1 MKRMKK
7 YFGFAIFFCM
17 VALIAMPLIGEGAWA
32 ASGKPQGTMTWGLH
46 YKLATPWLDPALT
59 NGKTHPFS
67 LLYAIHDALI
77 KAMPEGFNTP
87 SLAESWSVSD
97 DGKVYEFKIRK
108 GVKFHNG
115 DLLTAEDVKFSFDR
129 FKGVYSKLLK
139 DKVARVE
146 IVNPHLIRFHLKAPW
161 NDFIEYYCGTGI
173 SGANWIVPKKYV
185 EKVGEDGF
193 LRKPIGAGPYKF
205 VKFEPGIELVVEAF
219 EDYWK
224 GAPHV
229 KTLRLKSVTE
239 RATGLA
245 MLKAGEL
252 DIAMQMRG
260 NLADEVIRDPKLT
273 YFMSPS
279 AGVIYLIFTEQ
290 WNPKSPWSKEE
301 VREAAEIAIDRK
313 TMVDATM
320 RGAPIIGQFVPNNLL
335 WAKVF
340 PPPPYD
346 PSRAKKLLA
355 EAGYAKGFDGGTL
368 YGDKAYA
375 DLFDMTATYWRNVG
389 INIKV
394 QLMER
399 AAFYAAQHNH
409 KLKGIVFDAS
419 SAGGSAASRL
429 NMAVNVISSGY
440 GHYADID
447 GLMKKQAQ
455 EQNPKKREAILYQI
469 QQLVHDKRMFVV
481 LNQNGT
487 PCGIGPRVK
496 ESALGK
502 ITWFSSPYEIVELK

>member
-1 MKRMKK
+1 MKK
-7 YFGFAIFFCM
+7 QKRGVLFGAFFLLLGLM
-17 VALIAMPLIGEGAWA
+17 GVLFIGADAGA

-59 NGKTHPFS
+59 EGKTHEWS
-67 LLYAIHDALI
+67 VLYAIHDALL
-77 KAMPEGFNTP
+77 KDMPNHPNAP
-87 SLAESWSVSD
+87 SLAESYSVSD

-115 DLLTAEDVKFSFDR
+115 DILTAEDVKFSFDR

-146 IVNPHLIRFHLKAPW
+146 IVNPNLIRFHLKAPW
-161 NDFIEYYCGTGI
+161 NDFLEYYCGVGI
-173 SGANWIVPKKYV
+173 TGANWIVPKKYV
-185 EKVGEDGF
+185 EKVGDDGF

-219 EDYWK
+219 DDYWK

-239 RATGLA
+239 RTTALA

-260 NLADEVIRDPKLT
+260 NLADEVVRDPKLT

-279 AGVIYLIFTEQ
+279 AGVIYLIYTEQ
-290 WNPKSPWSKEE
+290 WNPKSPWSNVK
-301 VREAAEIAIDRK
+301 VREAADVAIDRK

-320 RGAPIIGQFVPNNLL
+320 KGAPIIGQFVPNNLL

-340 PPPPYD
+340 PPPTYD
-346 PSRAKKLLA
+346 PAKAKKLLA
-355 EAGYAKGFDGGTL
+355 EAGYAQGFDGGTL
-368 YGDKAYA
+368 YGDRAYA
-375 DLFDMTATYWRNVG
+375 DLYDMTATYWRNVG

-399 AAFYAAQHNH
+399 AAYYAAQHNH
-409 KLKGIVFDAS
+409 RLKGIVFDAS
-419 SAGGSAASRL
+419 SAGGNAAARL
-429 NMAVNVISSGY
+429 VMAVNIISSGY

-447 GLMKKQAQ
+447 ALMKKQAQ
-455 EQNPKKREAILYQI
+455 EQNPKKREAILDQI
-469 QQLVHDKRMFVV
+469 QQLVHDKSMFCV

-502 ITWFSSPYEIVELK
+502 IAWFSAPYEIVELK